1 MRRNWWFVW
10 VEVAVLAIALFVSY
24 KLVTSKVDE
33 LLSPYLAGELEP
45 TEATEATEEE
55 PNIVDKVMAKA
66 ESIVG
71 KKINYEDL
79 IFDYA
84 NAYAKEMMAES
95 EKEHNAVN
103 KPLS

>member
-10 VEVAVLAIALFVSY
+10 VEVAVLAVALLVSY
-24 KLVTSKVDE
+24 KLVMAKVDG
-33 LLSPYLAGELEP
+33 LLSPYLAGEIEQP
-45 TEATEATEEE
+45 AVTEATEEE
-55 PNIVDKVMAKA
+55 PNIVDKIMSKA

-95 EKEHNAVN
+95 EKERNAVN
-103 KPLS
+103 TPLS

>member
-10 VEVAVLAIALFVSY
+10 VEVAVLAVVLFVSY
-24 KLVTSKVDE
+24 KLVTAKVDS
-33 LLSPYLAGELEP
+33 LLSPYLAGEIEQP
-45 TEATEATEEE
+45 AVTEATEEE
-55 PNIVDKVMAKA
+55 PNMNKA

-95 EKEHNAVN
+95 EKERNAVN
-103 KPLS
+103 TPLS